1 MRYKITLSYYLTVRD
16 HKLFL
21 LLGRSKM
28 KSVYTIVILSL
39 SLLLSGCS
47 MTTVNY
53 DYDTDFDFSNLRH
66 YGWLDT
72 PADFP
77 ATEIVVQR
85 IKNAVDQQMGAKGF
99 KQVSE
104 SPDFL
109 ISLQGFIDIV
119 RQGVESGTSYRGY
132 GGYNRGYNRGYDRR
146 MEVYEYEEGTLT
158 LTIINTASDT
168 LIWQGKATGVIEPD
182 RSTEAKEKRTQEVVA
197 KLLANFPPTKK

>member
-1 MRYKITLSYYLTVRD
+1 
-16 HKLFL
+16 
-21 LLGRSKM
+21 M
-28 KSVYTIVILSL
+28 KSAYTLVIFSL
-39 SLLLSGCS
+39 GCLLSGCS

-53 DYDTDFDFSNLRH
+53 DYDTAFDFSNLTD
-66 YGWLDT
+66 YGWLDI
-72 PADFP
+72 PDDFP

-85 IKNAVDQQMGAKGF
+85 IKKAVDTQMVAKGF

-109 ISLQGFIDIV
+109 ISLQGFRDII

-146 MEVYEYEEGTLT
+146 VEVYEYEEGTLT
-158 LTIINTASDT
+158 MTIINTASDA
-168 LIWQGKATGVIEPD
+168 LIWQGKATGIIEPD

-197 KLLANFPPTKK
+197 KLLANFPPKEK